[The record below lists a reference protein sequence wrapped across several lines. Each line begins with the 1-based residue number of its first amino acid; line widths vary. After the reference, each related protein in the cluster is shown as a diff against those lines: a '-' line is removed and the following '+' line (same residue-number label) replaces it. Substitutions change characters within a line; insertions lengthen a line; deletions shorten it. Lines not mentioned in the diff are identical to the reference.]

1 MISNGYLLTNLIV
14 FLLFLVPSNGILYSQ
29 ETDNL
34 YLQLPEEDNLVL
46 FEITDPPG
54 LNKESLH
61 MEDEVTKWHRVVNDW
76 FLNLDEDLGI
86 LRHLEAIYAW
96 RASADMES
104 NWSDW
109 TNYVQSFK
117 QKWIEKWCSKTE
129 KLREYYSIFTPEES
143 DKFEM
148 VCRTVTP
155 TLSES
160 DKYSES
166 ILTKI
171 YYEAQVCG
179 SFNET
184 QKCLHGEPDLA
195 SLMEH
200 ERNPQMLL
208 SYWSSWREAVGP
220 PSRPF
225 YTKMVDLWN
234 KSVQR
239 VNFKNLGEYWKS
251 QLMIDEKTLSSFKEE
266 LSDFY
271 LKLHGYVRHHLGLYY
286 GRDIVVTEDP
296 IPAHLLG
303 NMWAQSWRSLL
314 DIVYSD
320 VKTHK
325 GLGIT
330 KKLQELNLTVL
341 QMAKGAE
348 NFMTSL
354 GLSPMPTN
362 FWKRSQF
369 TAPKDRT
376 SSCHPS
382 AINMFAP
389 KEQDYRFQMCGEV
402 DEETFLIMHHEMGHI
417 EYYMSYDH
425 LPNVFKDGCHSAFHE
440 AIGDSITYG
449 VLSPQHLARLGI
461 TTSNNDP
468 IMHLLYQALDKIPIF
483 FWSLVVDTWRY
494 DVFSGKIKPSD
505 YNDHWWKL
513 RQEIQGV
520 TFEGENRPSNA
531 FDPVSKFHVA
541 DNSPY
546 LPYFLS
552 GLLQMQL
559 FKAMCEAEY
568 GYVPDPL
575 FECDI
580 FGSKKAGNILN
591 NHF

>member
-234 KSVQR
+234 KSVQ
-239 VNFKNLGEYWKS
+239 
-251 QLMIDEKTLSSFKEE
+251 KEE

-354 GLSPMPTN
+354 
-362 FWKRSQF
+362 
-369 TAPKDRT
+369 
-376 SSCHPS
+376 
-382 AINMFAP
+382 
-389 KEQDYRFQMCGEV
+389 EQDYRFQMCGEV

-425 LPNVFKDGCHSAFHE
+425 LSNVFKDGCHSAFHE

-580 FGSKKAGNILN
+580 FGSKKAGNILKYVFVKGN
-591 NHF
+591 SKEWRHILQDTIGVDEFSTDALMEYYEPLINWLDAEIATHNISIGW